1 MKRLGPDLKMPN
13 LKLSDLKTPD
23 FLTDLLYDLR
33 DRRLLA
39 PIAFVLVA
47 IAAAPFLLG
56 GGSDEPAPTPSAGTA
71 TVPAGAPTLTVVE
84 AKPGLRE
91 YRKRLARRQPTDP
104 FKQLYT
110 GAKAG
115 AGAES
120 NGPSSATTTRKTSSS
135 ETAGHGGEISSGG
148 AGTGSSSTSGSG
160 AVPSSPPSP
169 SASPSDGGTV
179 KHHLTFYTWG
189 ISVWISKVPSQKVKP
204 EAQPEITKNP
214 RVLPQ
219 TAIPG
224 TKAPVVTYLGLSR
237 KAAEKKEGKA
247 LLLVSDEVTEVSDNA
262 ECVSGREGCQLIEA
276 KEGEAI
282 TFTFGPGETR
292 YTIKVL
298 KIELVVTG
306 HSEHH
311 S

>member
-13 LKLSDLKTPD
+13 LKMSDLKTPD

-47 IAAAPFLLG
+47 IAAVPFLLG
-56 GGSDEPAPTPSAGTA
+56 SGSDELAPTP
-71 TVPAGAPTLTVVE
+71 PAGPAAVPTAASTLTVVE
-84 AKPGLRE
+84 ARPGLRD
-91 YRKRLARRQPTDP
+91 YHKRLADRQPTNP

-110 GAKAG
+110 GPKAG
-115 AGAES
+115 AGSEPTS
-120 NGPSSATTTRKTSSS
+120 PSSTASTVKTS
-135 ETAGHGGEISSGG
+135 AGGSRTLVGESGG
-148 AGTGSSSTSGSG
+148 GNGSSTPGSG
-160 AVPSSPPSP
+160 TAPPSAPSPPSNP
-169 SASPSDGGTV
+169 SGGGTV

-189 ISVWISKVPSQKVKP
+189 ISVWISKVPSQKFKP

-214 RVLPQ
+214 QVLPQ

-224 TKAPVVTYLGLSR
+224 PKSPVVTYLGLSR

-247 LLLVSDEVTEVSDNA
+247 LLLVSDKVTEVSDNA
-262 ECVSGREGCQLIEA
+262 ECVSGREGCQLIQA

-282 TFTFGPGETR
+282 TFTFGPGESR
-292 YTIKVL
+292 YTIKVV

-306 HSEHH
+306 HS
-311 S
+311 